1 LRKRSWGWHRRAVSG
16 RWLRL
21 DSAVRYD
28 TQYQMTLVIKSRL
41 LAFLLPAVVAI
52 GTGLS
57 ACGTP
62 PATRSGGML
71 QVIAGE
77 NFWGSIAAQLGG
89 AHGSVT
95 SIVTN
100 PNTDPH
106 EYESSSADA
115 RAFATA
121 DYVILNGAG
130 YDDWGQKLLS
140 ANPSRSRKVFTVAD
154 LLNKKAGDNP
164 HFWYNPDWVERVADR
179 ITADYQVLDAADA
192 GYFRQQREAFRTALK
207 PYHDA
212 IAQIRSTFSAVPVG
226 STESIF
232 VYMAQALGVNLISPP
247 GFMQAISEGNDP
259 PAQTVAQ
266 FQDQISHHQIKV
278 LVDNTQTRTAITD
291 NLEQLAG
298 RNGIPVVGISETVQ
312 PTTASFQDW
321 QTKQLNSLQA
331 ALSRQ

>member
-1 LRKRSWGWHRRAVSG
+1 MNRTIKALLVGTA
-16 RWLRL
+16 L
-21 DSAVRYD
+21 SAA
-28 TQYQMTLVIKSRL
+28 
-41 LAFLLPAVVAI
+41 LAACGAP
-52 GTGLS
+52 GTGGS
-57 ACGTP
+57 GSGT
-62 PATRSGGML
+62 L

-77 NFWGSIAAQLGG
+77 NFWGNIAAQLGG
-89 AHGSVT
+89 SHVSVT

-106 EYESSSADA
+106 EYESSATDA

-121 DYVILNGAG
+121 NYVILNGAG

-140 ANPSRSRKVFTVAD
+140 ANPSQTRRVFTVAD

-164 HFWYNPDWVERVADR
+164 HFWYNPDWVEKVADR
-179 ITADYQVLDAADA
+179 ITADYKAMDSADSS
-192 GYFRQQREAFRTALK
+192 YFTQQRQAFATALK

-212 IAQIRSTFSAVPVG
+212 IAHIRSTFSGVPVG

-247 GFMQAISEGNDP
+247 EFMQAISEGSDP

-266 FQDQISHHQIKV
+266 FQDQISHHQIKL
-278 LVDNTQTRTAITD
+278 LVYNTQTSTPITD
-291 NLEQLAG
+291 NLKQLATK
-298 RNGIPVVGISETVQ
+298 NGIPVVGISETVE

-321 QTKQLNSLQA
+321 QTRQLNSLQA
-331 ALSRQ
+331 GLSRQ

>member
-1 LRKRSWGWHRRAVSG
+1 MCVL
-16 RWLRL
+16 
-21 DSAVRYD
+21 YD
-28 TQYQMTLVIKSRL
+28 TQYHMTRVIKVVLFGGFLAAL
-41 LAFLLPAVVAI
+41 LA
-52 GTGLS
+52 
-57 ACGTP
+57 ACGA
-62 PATRSGGML
+62 PAAGGSGNGTL

-89 AHGSVT
+89 SHVSMT

-106 EYESSSADA
+106 EYESSATDA

-130 YDDWGQKLLS
+130 YDDWGRKLLS
-140 ANPSRSRKVFTVAD
+140 ANPSPSRKVFTVAD

-164 HFWYNPDWVERVADR
+164 HFWYNPDWVDQVADK
-179 ITADYQVLDAADA
+179 ITADYRALDAADA
-192 GYFRQQREAFRTALK
+192 GYFTQQREAFATALQ

-212 IAQIRSTFSAVPVG
+212 VAQIRATASGIPVG

-232 VYMAQALGVNLISPP
+232 VYMAHALGVNLISPP
-247 GFMQAISEGNDP
+247 EFMQAISEGTDP

-266 FQDQISHHQIKV
+266 FQDQISHHQIKL
-278 LVDNTQTRTAITD
+278 LVYNTQTSTPITD
-291 NLEQLAG
+291 NLRQLAT
-298 RNGIPVVGISETVQ
+298 RNGIPVVGISETIQ
-312 PTTASFQDW
+312 PTTATFQEW
-321 QTKQLNSLQA
+321 QTRQLISLQA

>member
-1 LRKRSWGWHRRAVSG
+1 
-16 RWLRL
+16 
-21 DSAVRYD
+21 
-28 TQYQMTLVIKSRL
+28 MTRVIKTL
-41 LAFLLPAVVAI
+41 LV
-52 GTGLS
+52 GTSISTALA
-57 ACGTP
+57 ACGAP
-62 PATRSGGML
+62 PSGAGSGTL

-89 AHGSVT
+89 SHIAVT
-95 SIVTN
+95 SIVSN

-106 EYESSSADA
+106 EYESSAVDA

-130 YDDWGQKLLS
+130 YDDWGKKLLA
-140 ANPSRSRKVFTVAD
+140 ANPSTSRKVFTVAD
-154 LLNKKAGDNP
+154 LLNKKPGDNP
-164 HFWYNPDWVERVADR
+164 HFWYSPDWVDKVADK
-179 ITADYQVLDAADA
+179 ITADYRALDPADA
-192 GYFRQQREAFRTALK
+192 GYFTQQREMFVTALK

-212 IAQIRSTFSAVPVG
+212 IAHIRASYRGVPVG

-232 VYMAQALGVNLISPP
+232 VYLAQALGLNLISPP
-247 GFMQAISEGNDP
+247 EFMQAISEGTDP

-278 LVDNTQTRTAITD
+278 LVYNTQTSTPITD
-291 NLEQLAG
+291 NLRQLAT

-312 PTTASFQDW
+312 PASATYQDW
-321 QTKQLNSLQA
+321 QITQLASLQA

>member
-1 LRKRSWGWHRRAVSG
+1 
-16 RWLRL
+16 
-21 DSAVRYD
+21 
-28 TQYQMTLVIKSRL
+28 MTRDIKAL
-41 LAFLLPAVVAI
+41 LAATLLSIVLA
-52 GTGLS
+52 
-57 ACGTP
+57 ACGAP
-62 PATRSGGML
+62 PAGNSTKTL

-89 AHGSVT
+89 SRVEVT

-106 EYESSSADA
+106 EYESSATDA

-140 ANPSRSRKVFTVAD
+140 ANPSSSRKVFTVAD

-164 HFWYNPDWVERVADR
+164 HFWYNPDWVDRVADR
-179 ITADYQVLDAADA
+179 ITADYQALDSADSA
-192 GYFRQQREAFRTALK
+192 YFGQQREAFRNALK

-212 IAQIRSTFSAVPVG
+212 IARIRSSFTGVPVG

-247 GFMQAISEGNDP
+247 EFMQAISEGTDP
-259 PAQTVAQ
+259 PAQTVAE
-266 FQDQISHHQIKV
+266 FQNQVSHRLIKV
-278 LVDNTQTRTAITD
+278 LIYNAQTSTPITE
-291 NLEQLAG
+291 NLKQLAAKDS
-298 RNGIPVVGISETVQ
+298 IPVVGISETVE
-312 PTTASFQDW
+312 PSTDSFQAW
-321 QTKQLNSLQA
+321 QTAQLASLQA